1 LRNIDARVPGRV
13 EAGAAKTEEPIIIR
27 MNIAHY
33 GALLKLE
40 LSLEKRSLVER
51 LLAEA
56 HDNLVLASI
65 ERNHDT
71 ARR

>member
-1 LRNIDARVPGRV
+1 MRPVSCAVM
-13 EAGAAKTEEPIIIR
+13 KEEPIIIR

-40 LSLEKRSLVER
+40 LSAENRAIVER

-56 HDNLVLASI
+56 HASLVLVTV
-65 ERNHDT
+65 ERNRERT
-71 ARR
+71 RV

>member
-1 LRNIDARVPGRV
+1 MQ
-13 EAGAAKTEEPIIIR
+13 EEPIIIR

-40 LSLEKRSLVER
+40 LSAEKRAVVER

-56 HDNLVLASI
+56 QVNLRLATVETS
-65 ERNHDT
+65 ERFT
-71 ARR
+71 KP

>member
-1 LRNIDARVPGRV
+1 MR
-13 EAGAAKTEEPIIIR
+13 EEPVIIR

-40 LSLEKRSLVER
+40 LSAEKRSVVER

-56 HDNLVLASI
+56 HANLVAATV
-65 ERNHDT
+65 EKNAEATRV
-71 ARR
+71 

>member
-1 LRNIDARVPGRV
+1 M
-13 EAGAAKTEEPIIIR
+13 KEEPIIIQ

-40 LSLEKRSLVER
+40 LSAEKRSVVER

-56 HDNLVLASI
+56 QANLELATS
-65 ERNHDT
+65 DGGST
-71 ARR
+71 TD